1 MFECIFQFAP
11 QYFNPST
18 GSGFAGNHWL
28 QPGELNPYRVSYLN
42 P

>member
-1 MFECIFQFAP
+1 MFECIFQFVP

-18 GSGFAGNHWL
+18 GNHWL